1 MAIKSYFF
9 NAVESG
15 GVYDRVYNA
24 EDFTSYLG
32 SLVKNGVLADPS
44 TSLQVMA
51 DTGLTLKVKAGECWI
66 NGHKMVV
73 DADYSITLDAADSA
87 LPRND
92 AIALR
97 LDMTNRTMT
106 IVVRKGSPSSTPV
119 VPLPYRSSNMWEL
132 FVAMVLV
139 RPNATT
145 IAQADISDRR
155 SNTNVC
161 GWVTGL
167 IDQVDT
173 QTLFAQYQDA
183 YNTALQQLNTTN
195 ATFSSLMSSYI
206 ETIQAGWDAWFSTLT
221 EQLTVA
227 TYIQK
232 FEKTEVAS
240 WGAEDPHE
248 VILDMA
254 GYAYDSADV
263 IFVFINGLKAVEG
276 IDYSLF
282 VSSQVKVRINTL
294 GSTSG
299 QDQTINIMVLKSKIG
314 FNTLVTEDDDPI
326 VTENDDDLVV

>member
-15 GVYDRVYNA
+15 GVYDRLYNA

-32 SLVKNGVLADPS
+32 SLVKNGVLAEPS

-51 DTGLTLKVKAGECWI
+51 DSGMTLKVKAGECWI

-106 IVVRKGSPSSTPV
+106 IVVRKGSPSSTPIF
-119 VPLPYRSSNMWEL
+119 PLPYRSSNMWEL

-145 IAQADISDRR
+145 ISQADISDRR

-173 QTLFAQYQDA
+173 QTLFVQYQDA

-195 ATFSSLMSSYI
+195 ATFSTLMNSYI

-221 EQLTVA
+221 ETLNIA

-240 WGAEDPHE
+240 WGAEDPHD
-248 VILDMA
+248 VTLDMT

-282 VSSQVKVRINTL
+282 VGSQVKVRVNTL

-299 QDQTINIMVLKSKIG
+299 QDQTINIVVLKSKIG
-314 FNTLVTEDDDPI
+314 FDTLVTSGNNPVVDEDDNNLI
-326 VTENDDDLVV
+326 V

>member
-66 NGHKMVV
+66 QGHKMVV

-106 IVVRKGSPSSTPV
+106 IVVRKGLPSSTPV

-145 IAQADISDRR
+145 ITQADISDRR

-183 YNTALQQLNTTN
+183 YDTALQQLNTTN
-195 ATFSSLMSSYI
+195 ATFLALMNSYI

-221 EQLTVA
+221 ETLNIA

-232 FEKTEVAS
+232 FEKTEVGS
-240 WGAEDPHE
+240 WGAENPHE
-248 VILDMA
+248 VTLDMT

-263 IFVFINGLKAVEG
+263 VFVFINGLKAVEG
-276 IDYSLF
+276 IDYSIF
-282 VSSQVKVRINTL
+282 VSSQVKVRVNTL

-299 QDQTINIMVLKSKIG
+299 QDQTINIVVLKSKIG
-314 FNTLVTEDDDPI
+314 FNTLVTSGNNYIVDEDDNNLP
-326 VTENDDDLVV
+326 V

>member
-51 DTGLTLKVKAGECWI
+51 DSGMTLKVKPGECWI

-106 IVVRKGSPSSTPV
+106 IVVRKGSPSSTPIF
-119 VPLPYRSSNMWEL
+119 PLPYRSSNMWEL
-132 FVAMVLV
+132 FVAMVIV

-145 IAQADISDRR
+145 ITQADISDRR

-183 YNTALQQLNTTN
+183 YSTALQQLNTTN
-195 ATFSSLMSSYI
+195 ATFSALMSSYI

-221 EQLTVA
+221 ETLNIA

-248 VILDMA
+248 VTLDMT

-282 VSSQVKVRINTL
+282 VGSQVKVRVNTL

-299 QDQTINIMVLKSKIG
+299 QDQTINVVVLKSKIG
-314 FNTLVTEDDDPI
+314 FNTLVTSGNNYIVDEDDDNLT
-326 VTENDDDLVV
+326 V

>member
-51 DTGLTLKVKAGECWI
+51 DTGMTLKVKPGECWI
-66 NGHKMVV
+66 QGHKMVL
-73 DADYSITLDAADSA
+73 DADYIINLPAASST
-87 LPRND
+87 LPRRD
-92 AIALR
+92 AIVLR
-97 LDMTNRTMT
+97 LDMTNRLMT
-106 IVVRKGSPSSTPV
+106 ISVKKGTASSLPV
-119 VPLPYRSSNMWEL
+119 VPVPTRESDVWEL
-132 FVAMVLV
+132 FVAFVDV
-139 RPNATT
+139 NANTSNIT
-145 IAQADISDRR
+145 QANITDLRSD
-155 SNTNVC
+155 NDYC

-173 QTLFAQYQDA
+173 STLFNQYETA
-183 YNTALQQLNTTN
+183 YNQALQRLNTTN
-195 ATFSSLMSSYI
+195 ATFLTLMNSYI

-232 FEKTEVAS
+232 FKKTEVAS

-248 VILDMA
+248 VTLDMA

-282 VSSQVKVRINTL
+282 VGSQVKVRINTL

-326 VTENDDDLVV
+326 VTENDDNLVV

>member
-51 DTGLTLKVKAGECWI
+51 DSGLTLKVKAGECWI

-73 DADYSITLDAADSA
+73 DADYSITLDAADSG

-97 LDMTNRTMT
+97 LDMTSRTMT
-106 IVVRKGSPSSTPV
+106 IVVRKGYPSSTPV

-145 IAQADISDRR
+145 ITQADISDRR

-173 QTLFAQYQDA
+173 QTLFVQYQNA
-183 YNTALQQLNTTN
+183 YDTALQQLNTTN
-195 ATFSSLMSSYI
+195 ATFSTLMNSYI

-221 EQLTVA
+221 ETLNIA

-240 WGAEDPHE
+240 WGSEDPHE
-248 VILDMA
+248 VTLDMT

-282 VSSQVKVRINTL
+282 VGSQVKVRVNTL

-299 QDQTINIMVLKSKIG
+299 QDQTINIVVLKSKIG
-314 FNTLVTEDDDPI
+314 FNTLVTSGNNFIVDEDDNNLT
-326 VTENDDDLVV
+326 V

>member
-66 NGHKMVV
+66 QGHKMVV

-106 IVVRKGSPSSTPV
+106 IVVRKGLPSSTPV

-145 IAQADISDRR
+145 ITQADISDRR

-195 ATFSSLMSSYI
+195 ATFSALMNSYI

-221 EQLTVA
+221 ETLNIA

-232 FEKTEVAS
+232 FEKTEVGS
-240 WGAEDPHE
+240 WGAENPHE
-248 VILDMA
+248 VTLDMT

-263 IFVFINGLKAVEG
+263 VFVFINGLKAVEG
-276 IDYSLF
+276 IDYSIF
-282 VSSQVKVRINTL
+282 VSSQVKVRVNTL

-299 QDQTINIMVLKSKIG
+299 QDQTINIVVLKSKIG
-314 FNTLVTEDDDPI
+314 FADI
-326 VTENDDDLVV
+326 K

>member
-66 NGHKMVV
+66 QGHKMVV

-106 IVVRKGSPSSTPV
+106 IVVRKGLPSSTPV

-145 IAQADISDRR
+145 ITQADISDRR

-173 QTLFAQYQDA
+173 QTLFVQYQDA
-183 YNTALQQLNTTN
+183 YDTALQQLNTTN
-195 ATFSSLMSSYI
+195 ATFLALMNSYI

-221 EQLTVA
+221 ETLNIA

-232 FEKTEVAS
+232 FEKTEVGS
-240 WGAEDPHE
+240 WGAENPHE
-248 VILDMA
+248 VTLDMT

-263 IFVFINGLKAVEG
+263 VFVFINGLKAVEG
-276 IDYSLF
+276 IDYSIF
-282 VSSQVKVRINTL
+282 VSSQVKVRVNTL

-299 QDQTINIMVLKSKIG
+299 QDQTINIVVLKSKIG
-314 FNTLVTEDDDPI
+314 FNTLVTSGNNYIVDEDDNNLT
-326 VTENDDDLVV
+326 V